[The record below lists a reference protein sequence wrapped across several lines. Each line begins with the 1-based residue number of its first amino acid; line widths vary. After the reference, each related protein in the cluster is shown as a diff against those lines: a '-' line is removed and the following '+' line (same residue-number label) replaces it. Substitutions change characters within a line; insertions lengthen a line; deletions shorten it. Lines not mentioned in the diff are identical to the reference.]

1 MQVYEVPID
10 ITSEG
15 NLELPEVLLE
25 RIRRGQ
31 SVRVI
36 ALLDEPEGDED
47 DIAWAG
53 LSTEQ
58 FFAGY
63 SEADAIYDAIE

>member
-15 NLELPEVLLE
+15 KLELPEVLLE
-25 RIRRGQ
+25 RIKQGQ
-31 SVRVI
+31 TVRVI
-36 ALLDEPEGDED
+36 ALLDEPEGEED
-47 DIAWAG
+47 SMVWNRLTA
-53 LSTEQ
+53 EQ

-63 SEADAIYDAIE
+63 DKADAIYDAIE